1 MDKSAKKKVNKYD
14 LKKLASLGLAS
25 GLMMA
30 AAPVQADT
38 AGQLSGTYLAHSC
51 GGNGGSGH
59 QCGGR
64 SNSNQGQNQ
73 WQSQNQQAPRQSSC
87 NSVSQRSPSQS
98 CNSKH
103 GCGGSQ
109 NYSNVPYYTPNNES
123 IADNDATAAKASS
136 AAMSES
142 EFMSQLNAQNK
153 ATFQSMSP
161 EGKALAM
168 KLAQQECKGK
178 NSCKGLNSCKGKGN
192 DCAGKGSCKGT
203 SSDKFKDKNLAVKV
217 ASMKMAEKREGSLA
231 PSK

>member
-1 MDKSAKKKVNKYD
+1 MDKSAKNKVSKYD

-51 GGNGGSGH
+51 GGGGGSGH
-59 QCGGR
+59 QCGGQ
-64 SNSNQGQNQ
+64 SAQNQGSQNQ
-73 WQSQNQQAPRQSSC
+73 WQNQNRQTPRQNSC
-87 NSVSQRSPSQS
+87 NATANRSTSQS
-98 CNSKH
+98 CNSKN
-103 GCGGSQ
+103 GCGGTQ
-109 NYSNVPYYTPNNES
+109 NYSNVPYYNPNNNS
-123 IADNDATAAKASS
+123 IADNDAAPKAN

-142 EFMSQLNAQNK
+142 DFMSQLNAQSK

-178 NSCKGLNSCKGKGN
+178 NTCKGLNSCKGKGN
-192 DCAGKGSCKGT
+192 DCAGKGGCKGT

-217 ASMKMAEKREGSLA
+217 AAMKMAEKREGSLA
-231 PSK
+231 PAK

>member
-1 MDKSAKKKVNKYD
+1 MDKSAKKKVSKYD

-51 GGNGGSGH
+51 GGGGSGH
-59 QCGGR
+59 QCGGQ
-64 SNSNQGQNQ
+64 SGNNQGGQSQWQNQ
-73 WQSQNQQAPRQSSC
+73 NRQQTPRQSSC
-87 NSVSQRSPSQS
+87 NATSQRNPSQS
-98 CNSKH
+98 CNSKN
-103 GCGGSQ
+103 GCGGTQ
-109 NYSNVPYYTPNNES
+109 NYSNVPYYNPSNS
-123 IADNDATAAKASS
+123 IADNDAAPKVTA
-136 AAMSES
+136 AAMSDS
-142 EFMSQLNAQNK
+142 EFMSQLNAQSK

-178 NSCKGLNSCKGKGN
+178 NTCKGLNSCKGKGN

-217 ASMKMAEKREGSLA
+217 AGMKMAEKREGSLN
-231 PSK
+231 PK